1 MAQVEITV
9 NDRSYKVMCEDGQEV
24 RLGDLAA
31 HLDRHVADIAADLGQ
46 IGEARLMLLAALT
59 VCDELFEARARLASH
74 EANAADAL
82 AEESEAAHAIERA
95 ARRLAAAADRLAA
108 A

>member
-1 MAQVEITV
+1 MAQVEISV

-46 IGEARLMLLAALT
+46 IGEARLLLLAALT
-59 VCDELFEARARLASH
+59 VCDELFEARARLASL
-74 EANAADAL
+74 EANAAGAIADEA
-82 AEESEAAHAIERA
+82 EAAEAIEHA
-95 ARRLAAAADRLAA
+95 AQRLTAAAERLAAA
-108 A
+108 